1 MSKDQARR
9 EASLIAN
16 QKLAQKPLYVDTET
30 TGLGRLDEIVEISIL
45 GAEGEVL
52 LDQLVRPTKPIP
64 HDAMA
69 IHKIT
74 DEMVKDAPTW
84 IEVWPEVENVMQGR
98 VVAIYN
104 ADYDTRIMRQSHRLY
119 DMDWDPKMAEFF
131 CIMFL
136 YAQFYGEWNRARGSY
151 RWQSLQNAGRQASIP
166 LPNTHRAKDDAAL
179 ARAVLH
185 FIAKG

>member
-1 MSKDQARR
+1 MNRDQARR
-9 EASLIAN
+9 EAVVIAK
-16 QKLAQKPLYVDTET
+16 QKLGQVPLYLDTET
-30 TGLGRLDEIVEISIL
+30 TGLGAHDEIVEISIL
-45 GAEGEVL
+45 DSDGEVL

-84 IEVWPEVENVMQGR
+84 IEVWPEVEAIMQGR

-119 DMDWDPKMAEFF
+119 DMDWDPKMAEFY
-131 CIMFL
+131 CIMLL

-151 RWQSLQNAGRQASIP
+151 RWQSLQNAGRQARIP
-166 LPNTHRAKDDAAL
+166 LQNTHRANDDTAL
-179 ARAVLH
+179 AREILH
-185 FIAKG
+185 FIAG

>member
-9 EASLIAN
+9 EASLIAK

-64 HDAMA
+64 PDALA

-104 ADYDTRIMRQSHRLY
+104 ADYDARIMRQSHRLY
-119 DMDWDPKMAEFF
+119 DMDWDPNMAEFF
-131 CIMFL
+131 CIMIL